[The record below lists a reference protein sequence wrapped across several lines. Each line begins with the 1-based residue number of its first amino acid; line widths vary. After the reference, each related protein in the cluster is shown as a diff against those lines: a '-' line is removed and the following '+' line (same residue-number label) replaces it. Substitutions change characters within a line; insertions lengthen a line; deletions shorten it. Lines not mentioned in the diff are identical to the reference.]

1 MYDINVN
8 VNTIESKYKVPIKGK
23 VVGGGWVG
31 KKKKKNLNYCV
42 KHWCHIAT
50 TIFSVT

>member
-8 VNTIESKYKVPIKGK
+8 VNTIESKYKVPIKSK

-31 KKKKKNLNYCV
+31 KKKTKKTGIIV
-42 KHWCHIAT
+42 
-50 TIFSVT
+50 